1 DWGSD
6 GICDN
11 EVHGLL
17 VQAVAAGSLINL
29 ATILYLNSIRVPAV
43 AAYVIC
49 AFFSFQVLIGIIKVK
64 RFDQRER
71 MVKKWKEYEIWVHLV
86 GKRSEER
93 FIIFHKQRQICCYEH
108 MNRIVT
114 GRLTGKLKS
123 IVFPAPNWQR
133 KTKEN

>member
-1 DWGSD
+1 
-6 GICDN
+6 
-11 EVHGLL
+11 
-17 VQAVAAGSLINL
+17 AVAAGSLINL

-71 MVKKWKEYEIWVHLV
+71 
-86 GKRSEER
+86 
-93 FIIFHKQRQICCYEH
+93 
-108 MNRIVT
+108 IVT